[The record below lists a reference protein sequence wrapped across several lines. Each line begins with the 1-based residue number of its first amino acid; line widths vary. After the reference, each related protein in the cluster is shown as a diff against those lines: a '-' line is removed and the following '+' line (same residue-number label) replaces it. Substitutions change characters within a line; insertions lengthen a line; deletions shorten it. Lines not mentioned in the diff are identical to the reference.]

1 VIRSLLM
8 QSFLLASI
16 AALAGT
22 WRAEAQ
28 RISGEI
34 RLQVTDVTGSALR
47 ASGSIVGQATGVER
61 TFETDDTGRYAIRGL
76 PPGRY
81 ELIVRSTGFAPHS
94 DVVEIQSQLPI
105 EQRVKLDVLPLNTT
119 VDVTEVDTL
128 LDPARSAQYLPR
140 QVLEDRPASAPS
152 RSVLGL
158 VNTQPGWLLEAN
170 GSLHPRGSEYDVQYV
185 IDGIPFYDN
194 RSPAFAQSV
203 NIEEF
208 QSLSVRTAA
217 YPAEFGLKLGGVIE
231 LASEQDTHRG
241 LHGSAALQ
249 NSSFANREGSLLLG
263 YTRGGTGVGFGGEV
277 METDRYLDPPVEQNY
292 TNRGNGGGL
301 SAMFE
306 RQWSDSDR
314 TRFYAHR
321 RDTRF
326 MVPNELL
333 QQATGQRQDRSAGE
347 TLGQV
352 THTRIFSPH
361 VLGQF
366 RAMVRDTDAR
376 LWSNIQSTPI
386 RPSQDRGF
394 RETYLAGTLAAHYG
408 GHELKAGVESTFSSV
423 HEDLSF
429 DIIAYRLED
438 VRIFDPDVPQNFHF
452 SGSARGRTQS
462 GFIQDTWR
470 VGNLNLSAGLRF
482 DHYRLVEN
490 ETAWSPRLGLAYEV
504 PSAGIVLRGSYDRVF
519 QIPAIENILLASSDQ
534 IRNLGGE
541 GVFLPLVPSRG
552 NFVETGF
559 SKSLSNHVRIDGSWY
574 RRSFDNFGDDS
585 LLLNTGISFPIAVS
599 KATVRG
605 TETKIE
611 IRSFGP
617 FSGELSY
624 SNMNGTGRLPV
635 AGGLFLG
642 DEADA
647 LLNGTGSFP
656 ISQDQRNTFRSRL
669 RVQPHSR
676 VWLALAFSYNS
687 GLPFEI
693 EGPLNEQFTVQQ
705 YGARILEKVNFER
718 GRIRPSASLDV
729 SAGVDILQSDRLKLR
744 LQADAFNLSNRLNL
758 INFSGVFSG
767 TALDAPRNFALRVRT
782 EF

>member
-1 VIRSLLM
+1 MKTMRIVRSVFIKT
-8 QSFLLASI
+8 FLFAWV
-16 AALAGT
+16 AF
-22 WRAEAQ
+22 AQ
-28 RISGEI
+28 RISGEL
-34 RLQVTDVTGSALR
+34 RLQVTDVTGSTLQ
-47 ASGSIVGQATGVER
+47 ASGTIVGQATGVER
-61 TFETDDTGRYAIRGL
+61 TFETDDTGRSTIRGL

-94 DVVEIQSQLPI
+94 DVIEIQSQLPI
-105 EQRVKLDVLPLNTT
+105 EHRVTLDLLPLNTT

-128 LDPARSAQYLPR
+128 LDPARTAQYLPR
-140 QVLEDRPASAPS
+140 QALDDRPASAPG

-185 IDGIPFYDN
+185 VDGVPFYDN

-208 QSLSVRTAA
+208 QSLNVRTAG

-231 LASEQDTHRG
+231 MASEQDTQRG
-241 LHGSAALQ
+241 LHGSATLQ
-249 NSSFANREGSLLLG
+249 NGSFANREGSVALR
-263 YTRGGTGVGFGGEV
+263 YARGRTAAGIGGEA
-277 METDRYLDPPVEQNY
+277 MRTDRYLDPPVEQNY

-301 SAMFE
+301 STVLE

-326 MVPNELL
+326 MVPNELI
-333 QQATGQRQDRSAGE
+333 QQAAGQRQDRSAAE
-347 TLGQV
+347 TLAQV
-352 THTRIFSPH
+352 GHTRIFTPR

-366 RAMVRDTDAR
+366 RAMVRDTDSR
-376 LWSNIQSTPI
+376 LWSNVLSTPI

-394 RETYLAGTLAAHYG
+394 RETYVAASVAGHYG
-408 GHELKAGVESTFSSV
+408 GHELKSGIEGTFSSV
-423 HEDLSF
+423 HEDLNF
-429 DIIAYRLED
+429 QIIAYRLGGI
-438 VRIFDPDVPQNFHF
+438 RIFDPDIPQGFHF
-452 SGSARGRTQS
+452 SDSARGQTQS
-462 GFIQDTWR
+462 AFIQDTWR
-470 VGNLNLSAGLRF
+470 AGRLNLSAGLRF
-482 DHYRLVEN
+482 DRYRLVQN
-490 ETAWSPRLGLAYEV
+490 ETAWSPRMGLAYEL

-519 QIPAIENILLASSDQ
+519 QIPATENILLASSDQ

-541 GVFLPLVPSRG
+541 GAFLPLVPSRG

-559 SKSLSNHVRIDGSWY
+559 SKSVSNHVRIDGSWY
-574 RRSFDNFGDDS
+574 RRRFDNFGDDS
-585 LLLNTGISFPIAVS
+585 LLLNTGISFPIAFAE
-599 KATVRG
+599 ATVRG
-605 TETKIE
+605 IETKVE
-611 IRSFGP
+611 IRSLGP
-617 FSGELSY
+617 FSGQLSY

-642 DEADA
+642 DEADE
-647 LLNGTGSFP
+647 LLDGTGSFP

-669 RVQPHSR
+669 RVQPHYR
-676 VWLALAFSYNS
+676 VWVAFAASYNS

-693 EGPLNEQFTVQQ
+693 EGPSNAQFTAQQ
-705 YGARILEKVNFER
+705 YGARILEKVNFAR
-718 GRIRPSASLDV
+718 GRIRPSASLDI
-729 SAGVDILQSDRLKLR
+729 SAGVDILQSDKLKLR
-744 LQADAFNLSNRLNL
+744 IQADAFNLSNRLNL

-767 TALDAPRNFALRVRT
+767 TALDAPRNFALRLRS